1 MISNLEKEITFRYL
15 KTRKNDGFLN
25 IITIFSFIG
34 ISLGVAV
41 LIIVMSVMNGFRSD
55 LIKKIN
61 GFNSHATIQNY
72 DGLFDLKKIDSSNL
86 KSQIDS
92 LLISNNGEGII
103 INEKITKGILL
114 RGYKKEGFQSLN
126 IVKNQDFSGSKI
138 LDKSGISISRE
149 LGYDLDLNIG
159 DKLNL
164 VFSSFE
170 ETLIGSLPKQ
180 KTFKINSFYNSGFS
194 DFDKNIAFI
203 NIEDLENQLNL
214 KPDSRFLEIYFKD
227 PTDISKIKKDL
238 VKFFPN
244 DLIYTWSDLNK
255 PLFSALKVERNVMFI
270 ILSLIIIVAAFNI
283 ISGLTILVKNKTREI
298 AILKSIGVKN
308 GSIKKI
314 FFFVGFII
322 GCSATIFGVILG
334 IIFSVYIEH
343 IRQFISNLFNITLFP
358 EEIYFLSTM
367 PYELDFKSIFLIS
380 ICSIISTCLVSLFPA
395 IKASNLDTIKSLK
408 YE

>member
-15 KTRKNDGFLN
+15 KTRKKDGFLN

-86 KSQIDS
+86 KSQIDG

-103 INEKITKGILL
+103 INEKITKGVLL
-114 RGYKKEGFQSLN
+114 RGYKKDEFKSLN

-149 LGYDLDLNIG
+149 LGYDLGLKIG

-180 KTFKINSFYNSGFS
+180 KTFKISSFYNSGFN
-194 DFDKNIAFI
+194 DFDKNIAFV

-214 KPDSRFLEIYFKD
+214 TPDSRFLEIYFKD

-238 VKFFPN
+238 INFFPN

-308 GSIKKI
+308 RSIRKI
-314 FFFVGFII
+314 FFLVGFII
-322 GCSATIFGVILG
+322 GCSATIFGVVIG
-334 IIFSVYIEH
+334 IIFSVYIEN

-367 PYELDFKSIFLIS
+367 PYELDFKSILLIS